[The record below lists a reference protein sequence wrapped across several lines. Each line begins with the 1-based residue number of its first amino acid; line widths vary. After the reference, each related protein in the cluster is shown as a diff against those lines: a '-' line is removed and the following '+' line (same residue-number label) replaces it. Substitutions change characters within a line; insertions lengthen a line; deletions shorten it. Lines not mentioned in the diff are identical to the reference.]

1 VELDEILGARGLNTL
16 MFTDPYAKF
25 CFTANL
31 ASKFKRTIYLDLD
44 TTFTAYLR
52 AGLVRAAGVDV
63 YLPSGTNFIPMIK
76 DVLSSMESSDLVI
89 FDSVNSFYSLFR
101 VQEKSLGG
109 LNHLLS
115 ILLMLL
121 VRRGVDCRVPVLATS
136 MLRYRHLAGWIQS
149 PTSRRLLQNKSQ
161 VKLKVDWQKPQACLV
176 LTVVGHESIPAGTEM
191 VCENTAVL
199 TT

>member
-1 VELDEILGARGLNTL
+1 

-31 ASKFKRTIYLDLD
+31 ASKFRRPVYFDLD

-52 AGLVRAAGVDV
+52 AGLVKTADVEV
-63 YLPSGTNFIPMIK
+63 YLPSESNFISMLK
-76 DVLSSMESSDLVI
+76 QLLSSVESSDLVI

-101 VQEKSLGG
+101 LQEKSLGS

-121 VRRGVDCRVPVLATS
+121 VRRGVDCKVPVLATS
-136 MLRYRHLAGWIQS
+136 MLRYRHAAGWIQS
-149 PTSRRLLQNKSQ
+149 PTSRRLLQNKSA
-161 VKLKVDWQKPQACLV
+161 VKLKVDWQEHQELI
-176 LTVVGHESIPAGTEM
+176 LTVLGHESIPEGSEM